1 MAKAILVKF
10 PERAI
15 PILKKLAEDEIKLT
29 KPRAYEQAAVY
40 LADIRNTL
48 QGEERIDE
56 WNRYIAEVRL
66 THSGKTRFLETLD
79 NFSGK
84 RIIDS

>member
-1 MAKAILVKF
+1 M
-10 PERAI
+10 
-15 PILKKLAEDEIKLT
+15 
-29 KPRAYEQAAVY
+29 Y